1 MKHKINSFLP
11 ALRVHTWG
19 GFGSQLFTAY
29 LILKLQRDIPGR
41 SILAINHTSGVSRR
55 TTELNFQSFGVE
67 SRQFEDFKGR
77 EDSKTSLIYSQGILH
92 RIFQFLKQLAVRFLK
107 GTKIIVEP
115 NSDTSF
121 DSIKPWTLALRGHY
135 TNIGLENELVRDLY
149 DLLIIHQHQKKVGSS
164 KIVVHYRVGDLL
176 TLDDKSPVKPQRIDA
191 ILSPII
197 SKEIVPI
204 LLTDSSREEFSEYV
218 SGSSTLQ
225 QCMPMT
231 LDPLHT
237 LRLCINAEI
246 FVGTAAKISLWA
258 AVFRKYQFKKTSYL
272 PNELKWSAKNG
283 LSVNWY

>member
-1 MKHKINSFLP
+1 
-11 ALRVHTWG
+11 
-19 GFGSQLFTAY
+19 
-29 LILKLQRDIPGR
+29 
-41 SILAINHTSGVSRR
+41 LAINHTSGVSRR

-67 SRQFEDFKGR
+67 SRQIEDFKGR
-77 EDSKTSLIYSQGILH
+77 DDSKTSLISSQGILH
-92 RIFQFLKQLAVRFLK
+92 RIFQFLKLLAVRFLK

-121 DSIKPWTLALRGHY
+121 ESIKPWTLTLRGHY
-135 TNIGLENELVRDLY
+135 TNISLENELVRDLY
-149 DLLIIHQHQKKVGSS
+149 DLLITHQHQKKVDSS

-176 TLDDKSPVKPQRIDA
+176 TLDDKSPVNPKRIDA
-191 ILSPII
+191 ILSSII

-225 QCMPMT
+225 QCIPMT

-237 LRLCINAEI
+237 LRLCINAEF
-246 FVGTAAKISLWA
+246 FVGTGAKISLWA

-272 PNELKWSAKNG
+272 PNELIWSAKNG